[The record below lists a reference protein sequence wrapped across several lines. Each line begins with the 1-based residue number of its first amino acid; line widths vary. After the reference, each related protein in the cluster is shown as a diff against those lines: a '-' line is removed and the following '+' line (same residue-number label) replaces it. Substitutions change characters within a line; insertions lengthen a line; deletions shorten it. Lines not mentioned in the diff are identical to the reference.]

1 LAGQQIPAE
10 LLLAQFPFWQ
20 SRLFVHEPPSGI
32 FPTQSPLPSQ
42 MTFAPHDVPG
52 NAFDWLQT
60 GVPVVQL

>member
-1 LAGQQIPAE
+1 
-10 LLLAQFPFWQ
+10 LAQFPFWQ